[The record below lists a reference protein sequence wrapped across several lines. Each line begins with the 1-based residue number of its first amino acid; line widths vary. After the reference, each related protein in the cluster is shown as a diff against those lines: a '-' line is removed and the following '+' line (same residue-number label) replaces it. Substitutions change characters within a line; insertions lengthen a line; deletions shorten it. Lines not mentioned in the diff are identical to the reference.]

1 MSMEQTPGAL
11 AGVRVVEAGQLLAG
25 PFAGQLMGDL
35 GADVVK
41 VEAPGV
47 GDPMRQW
54 GREKPHGHS
63 LWWPVVARNKRSV
76 TLDLRRP
83 EGQELFLRLVEH
95 ADVVLENFRPGTLE
109 RWNLGYD
116 RLKERNPGIVLVRV
130 SGYGQTGPYAGR
142 AGYGSIGEAMGGLRY
157 ITGEPDRPP
166 SRTGLSIGDSLAAT
180 HATVGTLAAL
190 LHRERTGEGQVVDSA
205 IYEAVLAMTES
216 LVTEWDVAGYQR
228 ERTGP
233 ILPNVAPSNVY
244 PTADGHTIL
253 IAANQDTVF
262 RRLAAAMGEPELAE
276 LPSYAS
282 HGARGAHQEELDSRI
297 ADWTAKYDADALLVL
312 LHEAGVPAGR
322 IFRAADMLKDPHYA
336 AREAVVRVP
345 DPTFGTLAM
354 PNVVPRLSGTPGS
367 IRWTGPSLGEHND
380 EVYGTLLG
388 LSDDERAALAEAGV
402 I

>member
-1 MSMEQTPGAL
+1 MSTDQTPGAL

-109 RWNLGYD
+109 RWNLGYE

-130 SGYGQTGPYAGR
+130 SGYGQTGPYAER

-262 RRLAAAMGEPELAE
+262 TRLAAVMGEPELAE
-276 LPSYAS
+276 LPSYAT
-282 HGARGAHQEELDSRI
+282 HGARGAHQEELDQRI
-297 ADWTAKYDADALLVL
+297 ADWTAKHDAEALLTL
-312 LHEAGVPAGR
+312 LHESGVPAGR

-345 DPTFGTLAM
+345 DKTFGTLAM
-354 PNVVPRLSGTPGS
+354 PNVVPRLSGTPGG
-367 IRWTGPSLGEHND
+367 IRWTGPALGEHND
-380 EVYGTLLG
+380 EVYGELLG
-388 LSDDERAALAEAGV
+388 LTDDERTALAEAGV